1 LKQVIIDTNILISAF
16 LWGGVPNL
24 VLTQCLTLNIQILRT
39 DATFDE
45 FVETLNKPKFD
56 KQLAKRELTRDAII
70 DRWRQL
76 STSVSPADVPQ
87 DVIADLKDVIILAA
101 AAGGD
106 ADAVITG
113 DDHLLRL
120 ITFGNA
126 QILTA
131 AQFLE
136 LVQPSPAPS
145 SSEAEED

>member
-24 VLTQCLTLNIQILRT
+24 VLTQCLTLNIQMLRT

-56 KQLAKRELTRDAII
+56 KQLAKRELTRDVII
-70 DRWRQL
+70 DRWRQF
-76 STSVSPADVPQ
+76 STSVSPADVAQ
-87 DVIADLKDVIILAA
+87 DVVADPKDVIILAA

-120 ITFGNA
+120 ITFGKA
-126 QILTA
+126 RMLTA
-131 AQFLE
+131 AQFLA
-136 LVQPSPAPS
+136 LVQPLPAPS
-145 SSEAEED
+145 SSEQAQE